1 MRIGVDFDNTIVC
14 YDQLFHR
21 IALERGLIPA
31 SLPATKG
38 HVRDMLR
45 RMGREE
51 EWTEMQGQVYG
62 KRLHE
67 AEPFAGVLE
76 FFTLCR
82 ERGWIAFI
90 ISHRTRYPFVGEQY
104 DLHDAAQRWLT
115 SHGFYDPV
123 RIGLSA
129 GQVHFELSKQA
140 KLDRIASVGCDY
152 FIDDLPEFLLEP
164 GFPAGVKRI
173 LFDPNGAAGDELHR
187 ATSWRA
193 IEAVLAQ

>member
-1 MRIGVDFDNTIVC
+1 MRIGIDFDNTIVC
-14 YDQLFHR
+14 YDQMFHR

-67 AEPFAGVLE
+67 AEPFPGVLE

-82 ERGWIAFI
+82 ER
-90 ISHRTRYPFVGEQY
+90 P
-104 DLHDAAQRWLT
+104 
-115 SHGFYDPV
+115 
-123 RIGLSA
+123 
-129 GQVHFELSKQA
+129 
-140 KLDRIASVGCDY
+140 
-152 FIDDLPEFLLEP
+152 
-164 GFPAGVKRI
+164 
-173 LFDPNGAAGDELHR
+173 
-187 ATSWRA
+187 
-193 IEAVLAQ
+193 